1 MATSPA
7 QLFTMENRLYTRV
20 AIALALVILL
30 GFGLFN
36 GLGVTDIR
44 AMPRSAWL
52 HGIVMFSWLS
62 LFVVQSFLGPSR
74 NRSLHRK
81 LGWFGAG
88 LAVIAVVTA
97 WNTGFTTTMVDRVP
111 PVFYPPYFL
120 GLNLLTPVFF
130 AAFVAAAITMRKR
143 TDWHRRLMLGAILIV
158 TEPALGRLAII
169 ALVAVLGDPGKA
181 VAMGSANPWLIP
193 TIEMVA
199 QLSIVRIVAWRDRAI
214 RGSVHPAIWLAMAG
228 VVLLYASI
236 WTLASMGPF
245 ADYAFALKGSAL

>member
-7 QLFTMENRLYTRV
+7 QLFVMENRLYTRV
-20 AIALALVILL
+20 AIALALVILV

-44 AMPRSAWL
+44 VMPRSAWL
-52 HGIVMFSWLS
+52 HGIVMFSWLM

-74 NRSLHRK
+74 NRSLHRQ

-88 LAVIAVVTA
+88 LAAIAVVTA
-97 WNTGFTTTMVDRVP
+97 WYTGFTTTMLDRAP
-111 PVFYPPYFL
+111 PVFSPPYFL

-130 AAFVAAAITMRKR
+130 ATFVIVAITMRRR

-158 TEPALGRLAII
+158 TEPALGRLTII
-169 ALVAVLGDPGKA
+169 LLVAILGDPGKA
-181 VAMGSANPWLIP
+181 IAVSAANQWLVP

-199 QLSIVRIVAWRDRAI
+199 QLSIVGIVAWRDRAV

-228 VVLLYASI
+228 VALLYASI
-236 WTLASMGPF
+236 WTLASIGPF
-245 ADYAFALKGSAL
+245 AEYAFALKGSAL